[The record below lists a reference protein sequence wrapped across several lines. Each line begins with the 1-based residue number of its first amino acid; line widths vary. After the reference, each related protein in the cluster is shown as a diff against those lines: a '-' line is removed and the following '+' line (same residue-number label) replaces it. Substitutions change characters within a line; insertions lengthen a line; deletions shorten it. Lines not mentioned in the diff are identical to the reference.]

1 MLSRIYYWI
10 EGAPED
16 RPGGPWWY
24 QDFVMPRVRDDFVK
38 GFKPFCHKIMKL
50 TREGLSDMP
59 IHFPEKDKS
68 GPPDIYPPSD
78 AIEL

>member
-24 QDFVMPRVRDDFVK
+24 QDFVMPEARKSFV
-38 GFKPFCHKIMKL
+38 
-50 TREGLSDMP
+50 EN
-59 IHFPEKDKS
+59 
-68 GPPDIYPPSD
+68 
-78 AIEL
+78 